1 MCTNTYIS
9 GGQETTFRS
18 WLVLSTVCIPW
29 IKLKSTKL
37 AASTSTFWALS
48 MAPDCFSSFDSEVL
62 FSSLLLLFLV
72 PPIISS
78 CNKLLLSKYYRYCA
92 SPSPCALFGGGGRSI
107 KTLMLW
113 TRVWVPCVWEAWA
126 LTWNTKELVPKKTI
140 LSMLELRQ
148 HMCILCKM
156 YMSGKSCHR
165 ARCQSWPGLQWTR
178 CMPWR
183 ASQ

>member
-1 MCTNTYIS
+1 MEVRRQLLGVGLFFPLCASHGSNS
-9 GGQETTFRS
+9 SQQN
-18 WLVLSTVCIPW
+18 WQQAPLLSEPSPWPRIAFPRLTVKYC
-29 IKLKSTKL
+29 L
-37 AASTSTFWALS
+37 
-48 MAPDCFSSFDSEVL
+48 VL
-62 FSSLLLLFLV
+62 FSFFSLSHQLLVRVINYYYLNIIDIVHPLHLV
-72 PPIISS
+72 PY
-78 CNKLLLSKYYRYCA
+78 L
-92 SPSPCALFGGGGRSI
+92 GEGGRSI